1 MRTEHLVASQ
11 AMALSSFHPAVEAW
25 FQRELG
31 EPTAPQR
38 EAWPAIARGEHAL
51 IAAPTGSGKTLAAFL
66 AAIDALVREGTR
78 TGELPD
84 ESRVVYVSPLR
95 ALSHDIEKNLQL
107 PLAGVAR
114 ELEARGEP
122 VPRIRTWVRTGDTP
136 ARARAVAAKSPPHIV
151 VTTPE
156 SLYLLL
162 TSDSGRRMLGTV
174 RTVIVDEIH
183 ALVRDK
189 RGSHLALSLERLDAL
204 VQKQRGARLQRIGLS
219 ATQKPIEVVA
229 RFLVGGGAPELGCHI
244 VDAGHRRT
252 LDLALGLP
260 GAPLDAVMSH
270 EVWSEVYEQLV
281 ALVEAH
287 KTTLVFVNTRRAV
300 ERVAKQLSDRL
311 GEAHVG
317 AHHGSLSK
325 EKRLDAETRLK
336 SGQLR
341 VLVATSSLEL
351 GIDIGDVDLVCQL
364 GSPRSIAGL
373 LQRVGRSGH
382 QLRGTPKGRLFPLSR
397 DDLVECAALCDAV
410 RRGELD
416 RVRIPLAPLDV
427 LAQQIVA
434 AAAVE
439 DLDLGELFALVRRT
453 VPYGELARADFDA
466 VIAML
471 AEGFS
476 TRRGRRAALLHHDA
490 VQNRVKARRGAR
502 LVALTSGGAIPD
514 TFDYQVVLEPENLP
528 VGTVHEDFAIES
540 MAGDVFQLG
549 NASYRIRK
557 TEPGT
562 VRVEDARGQP
572 PTLPFWIA
580 DAPGRSDELSDAVS
594 RLRTRVDGWLD
605 EGLDRAVSALEGE
618 LALEAAAARQVGE
631 YLAAA
636 RGMLGTLP
644 TKDTLVLERFFD
656 ETGSMHMVLHAPFG
670 TRLNRA
676 LGLSLRKR
684 FCRSFNVELQ
694 AAASDD
700 AVVLSLG
707 PMHSFELS
715 DVFGFLRRQSVRD
728 VLVQAL
734 LPAPMFN
741 VHFRWNASRA
751 LAVPR
756 ARGGKKVPP
765 RIQRML
771 ADDLLAVCFP
781 DQVACAENLEGELE
795 VPDHPL
801 VQQTVSDCL
810 HTVMDVAGLEVLL
823 GRIEAG
829 ELTCLARDLTEP
841 SPLAHEILNA
851 RPYAFL
857 DDAPLEERRTQA
869 VQTRRWLDPATA
881 QSLGGLDAAAIERVV
896 AECQPDCRD
905 EDELHDVLLVHAS
918 LPAAEGDKHALAAL
932 FEKLCAT
939 RRATVLELGGAKL
952 WVAAE
957 RVGLWKLAV
966 PEARF
971 HPELVQPAQ
980 VKLEARN
987 RDEALREIV
996 RGRLEATGPT
1006 TVGELSDA
1014 LGLAPGDVEA
1024 ALGALEAEGFVMRG
1038 RYRPAATDT
1047 EWCERR
1053 LLSRIHRATLDRLRA
1068 EIEPVSPAV
1077 FMRFLLEHQ
1086 HVSSAARLRGQAGL
1100 MRVIEQLAGFELG
1113 AAAWEREVLPVRV
1126 ADYAP
1131 ELLDT
1136 LAWTGQ
1142 VAWARAVPEGAERR
1156 EGPVRATPVALF
1168 PRLSLDGLRG
1178 ASGAD
1183 VPLSI
1188 SAERIRAHLAE
1199 RGASFVDDLS
1209 RGTGFERPLVEE
1221 ALSELVAQGL
1231 VTSDGF
1237 MGLRALVG
1245 ESSGALRSTVAHAGR
1260 YALLPPSTG
1269 IDVELL
1275 ARTLL
1280 KRWGVVFRKLVE
1292 RETAGVRWLDI
1303 LRVLR
1308 GMEAR
1313 GDIRGGRFVSG
1324 FAGEQ
1329 FATREAVSALRR
1341 VRREEARDELVS
1353 LCGSDPLNLVGLI
1366 LPGPR
1371 VPAVASS
1378 RILLRDGGVAAT
1390 LVAGEVRFTD
1400 EGSAE
1405 LEAAL
1410 RGKPARRRP
1419 AIAQIAAR

>member
-1 MRTEHLVASQ
+1 MP
-11 AMALSSFHPAVEAW
+11 LSSFHPAVEAW

-38 EAWPAIARGEHAL
+38 EAWPEIARGRHAL

-66 AAIDALVREGTR
+66 AAIDALVREGASR
-78 TGELPD
+78 GELPD

-122 VPRIRTWVRTGDTP
+122 VPSIRTWVRTGDTP
-136 ARARAVAAKSPPHIV
+136 ARARAIAAKSPPHIV

-174 RTVIVDEIH
+174 RTLIVDEIH

-189 RGSHLALSLERLDAL
+189 RGSHLALSIERLDAL
-204 VQKQRGARLQRIGLS
+204 VQKQRGATLQRIGLS
-219 ATQKPIEVVA
+219 ATQKPIEDVA
-229 RFLVGGGAPELGCHI
+229 RFLVGTGRVACHI
-244 VDAGHRRT
+244 VDAGHRRA
-252 LDLALGLP
+252 LDLALGMP

-281 ALVEAH
+281 ALVGAH
-287 KTTLVFVNTRRAV
+287 KTTLIFVNTRRAV
-300 ERVAKQLSDRL
+300 ERVARQLSERL
-311 GEAHVG
+311 GEASVG

-325 EKRLDAETRLK
+325 DKRLDAETRLK
-336 SGQLR
+336 TGQLR

-364 GSPRSIAGL
+364 GSPRSIAAL

-382 QLRGTPKGRLFPLSR
+382 HLRGTPKGRLFPLSR
-397 DDLVECAALCDAV
+397 DDLVECAALLDAV

-416 RVRIPLAPLDV
+416 RVRIPVAPLDV

-434 AAAVE
+434 AASVE
-439 DLDLGELFALVRRT
+439 DLDLDELFGLVRRT
-453 VPYGELARADFDA
+453 VPYGELPRAEFEA

-502 LVALTSGGAIPD
+502 LLALTSGGAIPD

-540 MAGDVFQLG
+540 MAGDIFQLG
-549 NASYRIRK
+549 NASYRIKK

-572 PTLPFWIA
+572 PTLPFWIT

-594 RLRTRVDGWLD
+594 RLRARIDGWLED
-605 EGLDRAVSALEGE
+605 GVERTAGALEGE
-618 LALEAAAARQVGE
+618 LALDAATARQIAD
-631 YLAAA
+631 YLGAA

-644 TKDTLVLERFFD
+644 TKNTLVLERFFD
-656 ETGSMHMVLHAPFG
+656 ETGSMHMVLHSPFG

-715 DVFGFLRRQSVRD
+715 DVFGFLRRASVRD

-810 HTVMDVAGLEVLL
+810 NTVMDVAGLEVLL
-823 GRIEAG
+823 GRVEAG
-829 ELTCLARDLTEP
+829 ELQCLARDLTEP

-881 QSLGGLDAAAIERVV
+881 QSLGGLDAAAIERVA

-905 EDELHDVLLVHAS
+905 DDELHDVLLVHAS
-918 LPAAEGDKHALAAL
+918 LPASEGEKHALTGL
-932 FEKLCAT
+932 FETLRAA
-939 RRATVLELGGAKL
+939 RRATVLELGMAKL

-957 RVGLWKLAV
+957 RVALWKLAI
-966 PEARF
+966 PDARF
-971 HPELVQPAQ
+971 TPELAPPP

-987 RDEALREIV
+987 RDEALREIL

-1014 LGLAPGDVEA
+1014 LGLAPLDVEA

-1038 RYRPAATDT
+1038 RYRPGASDT

-1086 HVSSAARLRGQAGL
+1086 HVSPAARLRGQAGL
-1100 MRVIEQLAGFELG
+1100 LRVVEQLSGFELA
-1113 AAAWEREVLPVRV
+1113 AAAWEREVLPARV

-1142 VAWARAVPEGAERR
+1142 VAWARAVPAGEERR

-1168 PRLSLDGLRG
+1168 PRPSLDGLRG
-1178 ASGAD
+1178 AQSEQ
-1183 VPLSI
+1183 PLSL
-1188 SAERIRAHLAE
+1188 SAERVRTFLAE
-1199 RGASFVDDLS
+1199 RGASFVDELA
-1209 RGTGFERPLVEE
+1209 RGTGFERSLIEE

-1237 MGLRALVG
+1237 MGLRALIG
-1245 ESSGALRSTVAHAGR
+1245 ETSGTTRATVAHAGR
-1260 YALLPPSTG
+1260 YALLPPSPG
-1269 IDVELL
+1269 IDVEML

-1313 GDIRGGRFVSG
+1313 GDVRGGRFVSG

-1329 FATREAVSALRR
+1329 YASREAVAALRR
-1341 VRREEARDELVS
+1341 VRREEGRGELACV
-1353 LCGSDPLNLVGLI
+1353 CGSDPLNLVGII
-1366 LPGPR
+1366 LPGAR
-1371 VPAVASS
+1371 VPAVASA
-1378 RILLRDGGVAAT
+1378 RVLFRDGVVIGT
-1390 LVAGEVRFTD
+1390 LVAGEVQFAD
-1400 EGSAE
+1400 EVSAGIE
-1405 LEAAL
+1405 EAL
-1410 RGKPARRRP
+1410 RRSAKRSPGLTTVAVLR
-1419 AIAQIAAR
+1419 